1 MTEDVDRWT
10 LRLPHGIPGN
20 HIGIS
25 DIYRPLSR
33 MLITGTHCYF
43 HKEEGSGPYL
53 SSLLEILRAER
64 CSAFNRWFFFFQ
76 QPIYRLLSKLN
87 VPECLLLQ
95 ELVMVTLPMHFSPL
109 TIQLRTSCCLQL
121 FFSCFCFFVL
131 HLFFA
136 FIFKTVLPD
145 WGYILRRHSLK
156 SLPSEKNTGHANS
169 RCSIKCCWIQWN

>member
-1 MTEDVDRWT
+1 MWT
-10 LRLPHGIPGN
+10 GKHSDFLMAFLGITLESLTSIGHLAECWSQAHIAIFTRRRDLGLICLLFWKFSGQRGALP
-20 HIGIS
+20 
-25 DIYRPLSR
+25 
-33 MLITGTHCYF
+33 LIDD
-43 HKEEGSGPYL
+43 
-53 SSLLEILRAER
+53 
-64 CSAFNRWFFFFQ
+64 FFFFQ

-95 ELVMVTLPMHFSPL
+95 GLVMVTLPMHFSPL

-121 FFSCFCFFVL
+121 FFSCFCFFIL

-136 FIFKTVLPD
+136 FIFKTILPD

-156 SLPSEKNTGHANS
+156 SLPSEKHTGHANS